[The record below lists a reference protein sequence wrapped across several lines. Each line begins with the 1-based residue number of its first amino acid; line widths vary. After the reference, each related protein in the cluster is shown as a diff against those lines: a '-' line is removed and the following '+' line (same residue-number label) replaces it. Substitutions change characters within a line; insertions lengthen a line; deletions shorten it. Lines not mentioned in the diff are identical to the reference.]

1 METEKKYQGYGYHG
15 GGRPR
20 KSENGRVHL
29 QLSYTEEQKE
39 EIKNLAAELNV
50 TVSQLVL
57 DAIDEYKKSR
67 QRNTPPA

>member
-1 METEKKYQGYGYHG
+1 MLNMETEKKYQGYGYHG

-57 DAIDEYKKSR
+57 DAIEEYKKSR
-67 QRNTPPA
+67 